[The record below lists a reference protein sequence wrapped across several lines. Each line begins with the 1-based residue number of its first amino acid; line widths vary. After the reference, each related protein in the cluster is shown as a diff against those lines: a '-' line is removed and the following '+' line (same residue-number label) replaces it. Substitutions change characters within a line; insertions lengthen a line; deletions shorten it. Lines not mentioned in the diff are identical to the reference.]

1 MNLSTY
7 NKGHTMT
14 TNTANPVV
22 GHAVYLEFVR
32 AGITTQVILMPEAT
46 GTSHSRARMTMY
58 RRRITKHVRKTWK
71 ASIAGTAA
79 FDIIATSS
87 VTPDRDE
94 IVDRLLTFIQPLLRS
109 LTTNEYILYGKPIV
123 VEVTAEDVEQARLHK
138 TPYKVISR
146 ITKTRKA
153 LGFPSDIV
161 HWDVGSPAP
170 LPSSTSAF

>member
-1 MNLSTY
+1 
-7 NKGHTMT
+7 MT

-71 ASIAGTAA
+71 SSIAGT
-79 FDIIATSS
+79 TSFEMIT
-87 VTPDRDE
+87 TPTGADAPTRDE

-109 LTTNEYILYGKPIV
+109 LTTNEYVLYGKPIV

-161 HWDVGSPAP
+161 HWDIGSPAP